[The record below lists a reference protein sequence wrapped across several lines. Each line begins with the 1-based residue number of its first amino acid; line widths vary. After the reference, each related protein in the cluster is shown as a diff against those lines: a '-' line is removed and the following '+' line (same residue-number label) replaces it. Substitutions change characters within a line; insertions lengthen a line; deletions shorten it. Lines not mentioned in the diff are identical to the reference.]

1 MDPVLVLLW
10 LKVLLVAGLATYLSL
25 FVLNN
30 LTDPGTNS
38 AAVERM
44 MSMRELRDDPPLGRG
59 VLWRAVV
66 APAAHRAA
74 FGLVIVVQAIGA
86 AVLWLA
92 AALLAMA
99 AFQSY
104 PVAGAIGVANLGLAV
119 LVALCLGFL
128 LTGLWFSY
136 WVKMGPVQQG
146 HTTLLLIGL
155 ASVLTV
161 NI

>member
-59 VLWRAVV
+59 VLWRAVT
-66 APAAHRAA
+66 APAVHRAA
-74 FGLVIVVQAIGA
+74 FALVVVVQAIGA
-86 AVLWLA
+86 GVLWLA

-99 AFQSY
+99 AFQGY

-155 ASVLTV
+155 VSVLTV